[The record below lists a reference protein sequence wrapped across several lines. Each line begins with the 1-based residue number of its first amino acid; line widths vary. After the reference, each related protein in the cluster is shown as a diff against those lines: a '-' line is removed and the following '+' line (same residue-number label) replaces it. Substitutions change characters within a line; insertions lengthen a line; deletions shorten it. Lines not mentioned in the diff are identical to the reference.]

1 MQRNKAIDSRSALEK
16 TGPQGQTPLQTSF
29 LKIFNLK
36 IVVNQ
41 PYACD
46 VTEFLIIIFLI

>member
-1 MQRNKAIDSRSALEK
+1 MKMNKAIVSRNALEK
-16 TGPQGQTPLQTSF
+16 TGPQGQPPLQPSF

-41 PYACD
+41 PCACD
-46 VTEFLIIIFLI
+46 VTEFLILIFLI